1 MKKFILILKDI
12 IRSKNSLLVIF
23 SVAFAV
29 LIPIVIFSVSNSF
42 MQAANEECNKIYG
55 YFDNILYKASDLND
69 FLQEQDN
76 ITSNGSIKIFE
87 NSNDDDIII
96 GHIDDVATKLGNI
109 TLISGEYPQNE
120 NEVMVCNSLIYK
132 NDAYNL
138 GSVIAV
144 KGIKYKIVGIINDYY
159 ALWNKPSENKNI
171 LFPNVLISEKESEN
185 YTSVIQEH
193 ILMINDVSFSK
204 EEYLNNDTLIAN
216 VNKNTNNES
225 EKYEVP
231 PFVVILTTLCSVL
244 LNLYVFSYYFE
255 NEKKKIAILRCF
267 GLNKNQSIKY
277 CLTKMAILLISA
289 IPFGIAFGHGFSFIV
304 IRCLSLILELNYS
317 FSFSL
322 KYLAISIILCLIT
335 VVISTIIAS
344 REIKKVS
351 PMDLYRDLQ
360 NKTINKNLSR
370 KTKKNSIFRL
380 AFLELKLHLKESI
393 IIIVLVS
400 FSLALFTTLSLYMS
414 VYSSRVSDV
423 QGRMPL
429 TFDYEFLTEQYIADM
444 SYVDEVGQVVYL
456 KNIPDDTSVYYL
468 MDHNKI
474 IPNDLIEEIREN
486 SSVEFVNKYLE
497 VNDLFL
503 LNSPTENENE
513 YLMAYF
519 NDEILPDEL
528 YSNFNINSNVRGI
541 QYFGY
546 SEEELLDMESYVVEG
561 TIDIEKIRSGEEVV
575 LMAPMYEFEQYD
587 GYSEQHFITRDEYVA
602 KENQFKDCIYSVGDS
617 ISFIQFSSA
626 DKELK
631 GYLNLEQV
639 VNKLEYKTYTVKIG
653 AIIYERIGWFD
664 NLSQP
669 PTAYTLIG
677 LNESISNLNVLP
689 TVSRIQIFLKNTTT
703 FKEFDPIIQYYQ
715 NELTDYSFRNNAA
728 EMQDFKEFKTIINTL
743 CYSLIAIIGL
753 VVISI
758 LLIEDRITL
767 YRNRKFYALLRLNGL
782 NYSGLKKMLILR
794 ATTVATIGIVL
805 SFVISSLI
813 MYFLFGGINEAFR
826 YIDMVEV
833 ILPIIILFITIIF
846 SPLLS
851 IRQLSKK
858 TVIQLIND

>member
-1 MKKFILILKDI
+1 M
-12 IRSKNSLLVIF
+12 
-23 SVAFAV
+23 
-29 LIPIVIFSVSNSF
+29 
-42 MQAANEECNKIYG
+42 
-55 YFDNILYKASDLND
+55 
-69 FLQEQDN
+69 
-76 ITSNGSIKIFE
+76 
-87 NSNDDDIII
+87 
-96 GHIDDVATKLGNI
+96 
-109 TLISGEYPQNE
+109 
-120 NEVMVCNSLIYK
+120 
-132 NDAYNL
+132 
-138 GSVIAV
+138 
-144 KGIKYKIVGIINDYY
+144 
-159 ALWNKPSENKNI
+159 
-171 LFPNVLISEKESEN
+171 
-185 YTSVIQEH
+185 
-193 ILMINDVSFSK
+193 
-204 EEYLNNDTLIAN
+204 
-216 VNKNTNNES
+216 
-225 EKYEVP
+225 
-231 PFVVILTTLCSVL
+231 
-244 LNLYVFSYYFE
+244 
-255 NEKKKIAILRCF
+255 
-267 GLNKNQSIKY
+267 
-277 CLTKMAILLISA
+277 
-289 IPFGIAFGHGFSFIV
+289 
-304 IRCLSLILELNYS
+304 
-317 FSFSL
+317 
-322 KYLAISIILCLIT
+322 AISIILCLIT
-335 VVISTIIAS
+335 VVFSTIIAS

-360 NKTINKNLSR
+360 NKTINKNLSS

-429 TFDYEFLTEQYIADM
+429 TFDYEFLTEQYIADI
-444 SYVDEVGQVVYL
+444 SYVDENGQVVHL

-474 IPNDLIEEIREN
+474 IPNDLIEEISEN

-561 TIDIEKIRSGEEVV
+561 TIDIEKIRSGEEVI

-587 GYSEQHFITRDEYVA
+587 GYSEQHFITQDEYLE
-602 KENQFKDCIYSVGDS
+602 KENQYKDCIYSVGDS

-639 VNKLEYKTYTVKIG
+639 TNKLEYKTYTVKIG
-653 AIIYERIGWFD
+653 AIIYERIAWFD

-715 NELTDYSFRNNAA
+715 NELIDYSFRNNAA

-743 CYSLIAIIGL
+743 CYSLIAIICL

-758 LLIEDRITL
+758 LFIEDRITL

-782 NYSGLKKMLILR
+782 NYSGLKRMLIFR
-794 ATTVATIGIVL
+794 AATVAAIGILL
-805 SFVISSLI
+805 SFIISSLI
-813 MYFLFGGINEAFR
+813 MYILFGGISEAFR
-826 YIDMVEV
+826 YIDIVEV

-851 IRQLSKK
+851 IRQLNKK

>member
-12 IRSKNSLLVIF
+12 VRSKNSILVIF

-55 YFDNILYKASDLND
+55 YFDNILYKANESNN
-69 FLQEQDN
+69 FVQEQEN
-76 ITSNGSIKIFE
+76 IISNGSIKIFE
-87 NSNDDDIII
+87 NSNNNDIVI
-96 GHIDDVATKLGNI
+96 GYIDDVATKLGNI

-120 NEVMVCNSLIYK
+120 NEVIVCNSLIYK

-144 KGIKYKIVGIINDYY
+144 KGIDYKIVGIINDYY
-159 ALWNKPSENKNI
+159 ALWNKPTENNSI
-171 LFPNVLISEKESEN
+171 LFPNVLVSEKESKN

-193 ILMINDVSFSK
+193 ILMINNISFSK
-204 EEYLNNDTLIAN
+204 GEYLNNDTLVAN

-231 PFVVILTTLCSVL
+231 PFVVVLTTLCSVL
-244 LNLYVFSYYFE
+244 LNLYIFSYYFE
-255 NEKKKIAILRCF
+255 NEKKKIAILRCL
-267 GLNKNQSIKY
+267 GLNKKQSIKY

-289 IPFGIAFGHGFSFIV
+289 IPFGIAFGYGFSFIV

-317 FSFSL
+317 ILFSF

-335 VVISTIIAS
+335 VVFSTIIAS

-360 NKTINKNLSR
+360 NKTINKNLSS

-429 TFDYEFLTEQYIADM
+429 TFDYEFLTEQYIADI
-444 SYVDEVGQVVYL
+444 SYVDENGQVVHL

-474 IPNDLIEEIREN
+474 IPNDLIEEISEN

-561 TIDIEKIRSGEEVV
+561 TIDIEKIRSGEEVI

-587 GYSEQHFITRDEYVA
+587 GYSEQHFITQDEYLE
-602 KENQFKDCIYSVGDS
+602 KENQYKDCIYSVGDS

-639 VNKLEYKTYTVKIG
+639 TNKLEYKTYTVKIG
-653 AIIYERIGWFD
+653 AIIYERIAWFD

-715 NELTDYSFRNNAA
+715 NELIDYSFRNNAA

-743 CYSLIAIIGL
+743 CYSLIAIICL

-758 LLIEDRITL
+758 LFIEDRITL
-767 YRNRKFYALLRLNGL
+767 YRNRKFYALLRLNGM
-782 NYSGLKKMLILR
+782 NYSGLKRMLIFR
-794 ATTVATIGIVL
+794 AATVAAIGILL
-805 SFVISSLI
+805 SFIISSLI
-813 MYFLFGGINEAFR
+813 MYILFGGISEAFR
-826 YIDMVEV
+826 YIDIVEV

-846 SPLLS
+846 SLLLS
-851 IRQLSKK
+851 IRQLNKK
-858 TVIQLIND
+858 TIIQLIND